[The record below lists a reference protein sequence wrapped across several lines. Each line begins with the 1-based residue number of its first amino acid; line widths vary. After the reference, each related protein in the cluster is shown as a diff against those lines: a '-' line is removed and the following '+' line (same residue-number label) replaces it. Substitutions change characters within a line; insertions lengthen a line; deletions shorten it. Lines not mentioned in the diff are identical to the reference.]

1 MGLLYEPP
9 PGYYDAPFS
18 WVFDGSQL
26 TDGANSINNALP
38 IYAGYGDFVLRRVVG
53 LNNVLQS
60 GFGGGTAG
68 QYQIRDKSGNYMQS
82 VPQSIGRFLGI
93 LDRSDLA
100 MSRDVFYPENSSI
113 IFDLYDVFRTSLF
126 GQTFAAQ
133 VAFQGVRRMPGTPNW
148 ASSFRYTPR
157 TYSYNI
163 VQSLPAAG
171 STFFPQSIY
180 VPIQDY
186 DFELY
191 KIHIAYSSN
200 AFYNLVETPPLSSM
214 AFYSQLFGT
223 SGAGTQVVLKKT
235 AVPNQPLVITTSG
248 NVVTLTGATDGFGNT
263 TTTGY
268 DIWQAIN
275 GNVAASLIVYVTP
288 PQLPAGGYNVGTYT
302 LTGGG
307 ATFATRQSL
316 VQLYDQNGLVCSSIP
331 ILDQFVNAS
340 DVDYGNGAIVPP
352 LLYRQNSR
360 LRLDVTNYNDLNPST
375 ILIDYVGRQR
385 IPC

>member
-1 MGLLYEPP
+1 M
-9 PGYYDAPFS
+9 
-18 WVFDGSQL
+18 
-26 TDGANSINNALP
+26 
-38 IYAGYGDFVLRRVVG
+38 
-53 LNNVLQS
+53 
-60 GFGGGTAG
+60 
-68 QYQIRDKSGNYMQS
+68 
-82 VPQSIGRFLGI
+82 
-93 LDRSDLA
+93 
-100 MSRDVFYPENSSI
+100 
-113 IFDLYDVFRTSLF
+113 
-126 GQTFAAQ
+126 
-133 VAFQGVRRMPGTPNW
+133 
-148 ASSFRYTPR
+148 
-157 TYSYNI
+157 
-163 VQSLPAAG
+163 
-171 STFFPQSIY
+171 
-180 VPIQDY
+180 
-186 DFELY
+186 
-191 KIHIAYSSN
+191 
-200 AFYNLVETPPLSSM
+200 
-214 AFYSQLFGT
+214 
-223 SGAGTQVVLKKT
+223 
-235 AVPNQPLVITTSG
+235 ITTSG

-275 GNVAASLIVYVTP
+275 GNAAASLMVYVTP

-307 ATFATRQSL
+307 ATFGTRQSL